1 MAWNGGL
8 QAVSV
13 QRQDISLYF
22 LCSVLNCSKQT
33 GGGMICEEIIQMKLP
48 NLRAFLLIKQNL
60 LREKLCNLYK
70 DYWHLQS
77 KEQLKSIDSKY
88 RLSSTSSSNHFYS
101 VREAIAKRFCP

>member
-22 LCSVLNCSKQT
+22 LCSVLNCCKQT

-60 LREKLCNLYK
+60 LKKNFAIYTKIIGTYK
-70 DYWHLQS
+70 VKNS
-77 KEQLKSIDSKY
+77 
-88 RLSSTSSSNHFYS
+88 
-101 VREAIAKRFCP
+101 